1 MPPVIH
7 QAPHS
12 KLQQPP
18 AKKQKVVGSSY
29 PTCTQLPAD
38 LGKCVERDVSV
49 LREMGWE
56 GFVKSKRGRGDIG
69 GMKFDHPAKRL
80 LQQYKLNGA
89 PVKLHTK
96 EWSKERVNRAM
107 VRGPHKSCYEHL
119 QFLQEEFVEMIDKK
133 QWVILPYDEALL
145 LPGLRISPPGCVPQR
160 DRRPRWI
167 CDYTFYEVNQ
177 ETINLFA
184 EESMQFGHALER
196 FLRELLLAD
205 PALGPVNII
214 KVDISDGF
222 YRICLNIHDIPKL
235 GVVFP
240 TLPGQPRLVAFPL
253 VLPMGWKNSPPI
265 FSTATETIADLA
277 NRHINDP
284 LHSPNQHPLSTLS
297 STFEAPITA
306 TPSSSTKPTIALN
319 TVPKK
324 MPTSAPAKVPII
336 APTQV
341 PTNVLTH
348 VSNDHVKPTT
358 LVPTIVPTNVPS
370 DIPNTPSNNP
380 NLHVPTNVPTGVPS
394 DVPTTAPSDN
404 PTSTNRSIP
413 NTAVEIPTTRDPSLP
428 SKPTRGYVDV
438 FVDDFLVMCQG
449 FDSQQRVRN
458 ILMNAIDEVFRPND
472 TSDESSRS
480 EPISV
485 KKLKKGDCSW
495 STCKVVLG
503 WLVDTVAMTITLPD
517 HRVQRLAEILTQI
530 PKTQKRVGV
539 KKWYKMLGELRS
551 MALALPGARH
561 LFSHMQLALVQ
572 KFGTRV
578 SLKKGVHSAIDD
590 FKLLLKDLQV
600 RPTRIAELV
609 PLNASAVGHH
619 DASGTGAGGVWFP
632 AKHLARRDK
641 HKHGTPIVWRHQW
654 PSYIRDE
661 LVTEE
666 NPHGKITNSDLELAG
681 GILHLQALV
690 QMCDVRERTV
700 LSKTDNLAALFWQRK
715 GSATTEKCPAHLLRL
730 FGFHQRYH
738 RYVPRHDYLSGPSNP
753 LADASSRL
761 FNLTNQRFLLHMN
774 SLHKQQQPFQLLQLD
789 NRVISSVTLAL
800 LRKPSKLESLLV
812 APKQQGQP
820 GPCGN
825 FTASSWPSTPYS
837 KPSKAN
843 YRSYRSLHNVF
854 EQERLHQTEI
864 PSALERLRITYGT
877 LGKRSSTWGP
887 KILETTH
894 PNKLTLD

>member
-12 KLQQPP
+12 NLQQPP
-18 AKKQKVVGSSY
+18 VKKPRRVETSY
-29 PTCTQLPAD
+29 PTCTKLPAD

-69 GMKFDHPAKRL
+69 RMEFDHPAKRL

-96 EWSKERVNRAM
+96 EWSKERVERAM
-107 VRGPHKSCYEHL
+107 GRGPHKSCYEHL

-133 QWVILPYDEALL
+133 QWVILPYEEARL
-145 LPGLRISPPGCVPQR
+145 LPGLRISPPGCIPQR

-167 CDYTFYEVNQ
+167 CDYTFYDVNQ
-177 ETINLFA
+177 ETITLFA

-205 PALGPVNII
+205 PNLGPVNII

-222 YRICLNIHDIPKL
+222 YRICLNIRDIPKL

-253 VLPMGWKNSPPI
+253 VLPMGWKNSPPV

-284 LHSPNQHPLSTLS
+284 LHSPPQHPLSTLS
-297 STFEAPITA
+297 STFEATTTTTA
-306 TPSSSTKPTIALN
+306 IPSSSTQPTVALN
-319 TVPKK
+319 TVQLQV
-324 MPTSAPAKVPII
+324 PTK

-341 PTNVLTH
+341 PTNVPTH
-348 VSNDHVKPTT
+348 VPNNLPTRMPAQYPEQQVST
-358 LVPTIVPTNVPS
+358 FVPTNEPRDTPTNAPSTDPNCQVPTNIPTNVPS
-370 DIPNTPSNNP
+370 DHPS
-380 NLHVPTNVPTGVPS
+380 TAM
-394 DVPTTAPSDN
+394 PTTA
-404 PTSTNRSIP
+404 
-413 NTAVEIPTTRDPSLP
+413 VEVPTTRDPSLP

-438 FVDDFLVMCQG
+438 FVDDFLAMCQG
-449 FDSQQRVRN
+449 LSSKERVRN
-458 ILMNAIDEVFRPND
+458 ILMNAIDQVFRPND
-472 TSDESSRS
+472 SSDEPSRS

-485 KKLKKGDCSW
+485 KKLRKGDCSW

-503 WLVDTVAMTITLPD
+503 WLVDTVAMTITLPE
-517 HRVQRLAEILTQI
+517 HRVQRLAEILNQI

-578 SLKKGVHSAIDD
+578 SLKKGVHAAIDD
-590 FKLLLKDLQV
+590 FRLLLKDLQV

-619 DASGTGAGGVWFP
+619 DASGIGAGGVWFP
-632 AKHLARRDK
+632 AQHLARRDQ

-661 LVTEE
+661 LVTEA
-666 NPHGKITNSDLELAG
+666 NPNGKITNSDLELAG

-690 QMCDVRERTV
+690 QMYDVRERTV

-761 FNLTNQRFLLHMN
+761 FHLTNQPFLSHMN
-774 SLHKQQQPFQLLQLD
+774 SLHKQNEPFQLLQLD

-812 APKQQGQP
+812 EPKQQGQP
-820 GPCGN
+820 GPCGSSS
-825 FTASSWPSTPYS
+825 ASSWPSTPYS
-837 KPSKAN
+837 KPSKAK
-843 YRSYRSLHNVF
+843 YHSYRSLHNVF

-887 KILETTH
+887 KIHETTR
-894 PNKLTLD
+894 PTKVISD